1 MPAVNPRITI
11 TLKPEVHAI
20 LRRLSAL
27 TGNSQ
32 SAMVAELLESSQPI
46 FERMAV
52 VLEAAERLKAE
63 GMQAPESIR
72 QGLDNA
78 QSRLEGQLGLALET
92 MDQGTRPILEAAE
105 TVGRRA
111 GRGADALPRT
121 AARTVRRPKAPM
133 SNRGV
138 TPHGKTLGKG
148 KAGGQPSVKKSARK
162 GG

>member
-32 SAMVAELLESSQPI
+32 SAMVADLLESSQPI
-46 FERMAV
+46 FERMAT

-63 GMQAPESIR
+63 GMQAPDSIR
-72 QGLDNA
+72 QSLDDA
-78 QSRLEGQLGLALET
+78 QSKLEGQLGLALDA
-92 MDQGTRPILEAAE
+92 MDEGTRPILQAAE
-105 TVGRRA
+105 KVARRA
-111 GRGADALPRT
+111 GRGVPARGEARPARS
-121 AARTVRRPKAPM
+121 AAAPM

-138 TPHGKTLGKG
+138 TPHGKTLGSG
-148 KAGGQPSVKKSARK
+148 KAGGQPSVKNSARK